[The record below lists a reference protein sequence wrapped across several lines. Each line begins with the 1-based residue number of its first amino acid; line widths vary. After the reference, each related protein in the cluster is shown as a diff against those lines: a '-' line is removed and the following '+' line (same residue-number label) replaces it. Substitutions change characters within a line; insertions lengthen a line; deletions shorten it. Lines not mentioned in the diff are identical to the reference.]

1 MRYQSKWGTVE
12 NLELHINSYADNQ
25 SLFMELINMD
35 GEYPEP
41 YGNIT
46 VNLGGDIPDYCAF
59 VDTNNMPEM
68 EQFIV
73 ENELGIFTE
82 LARPSGFCT
91 YPLYWFNPDKLR
103 ELCPDG
109 LAAYEEARGIEPER
123 EEPERSR

>member
-68 EQFIV
+68 EQFIRYIYRIGKTKWFLYLSAV
-73 ENELGIFTE
+73 LVQ
-82 LARPSGFCT
+82 SG
-91 YPLYWFNPDKLR
+91 
-103 ELCPDG
+103 
-109 LAAYEEARGIEPER
+109 
-123 EEPERSR
+123 